1 MTSASSKLS
10 LRLALLGGAGL
21 SVFSAAPALAATIGP
36 ITVTSVGTLGPN
48 VCTVQASFSVTG
60 TTNDINGFDNVL
72 IGHVTSSGVRFNGL
86 NIRSTQVGQTQTIS
100 GSLSEIP
107 ISSTLAT
114 DYFYIV
120 YESDVNGTQGAELGR
135 APIPRSMLA
144 ASGTPCTR
152 LVVNVAPVNSA
163 GPDQNLASGGGT
175 VNLSGTASDG
185 DGDPLTHTWTQIS
198 GPSVT
203 LSGANTLNP
212 SFTAPPQVNHP
223 QTLTFRLTTTDGIAA
238 PVTDDVVVSIP
249 AGPNT
254 LPVANAG
261 VDRTLGGGPQASL
274 LGSGTDLDG
283 DPLTYTWTQISG
295 TPVTFVTGPNIAS
308 PIFNVPASNGS
319 AQPLV
324 FQLVVNDGFGNSAPD
339 QVTLTVP
346 ANAPPTVSAGPD
358 ATYAGGSA
366 VTLAG
371 SATDPES
378 NPLTY
383 QWTQTGG
390 TPVTLVGANT
400 LTPSFTAPPKAAGPQ
415 VLTFSLTASDGTS
428 TSTPDTVDITI
439 PGNVQPLPSAG
450 PDQTVRGGQTVT
462 LSAAGSSDPDG
473 DTLSYQWVQVAG
485 PTVTLNG
492 PNTRNPTF
500 VAPPG
505 GNANQTLSFMVQ
517 VSDPLT
523 TGDLP
528 TDVVDIVVL
537 PNGPPVANAGPD
549 QGPINTGSTV
559 TLNGS
564 GSTDPD
570 GDTLTYHWTQ
580 VSGPS
585 ATLINPNSANPTF
598 VAPNVN
604 GTQNLVFQLIVND
617 GTLDSPPD
625 TVTIAVRAVGTITV
639 IQRVQGADGTF
650 SYTSDVTS
658 LSGNIVT
665 TNGSGTRTATLVP
678 AGSHTVTA
686 ADARAAGYAL
696 ISITCNDND
705 SVVNLANRNVAIA
718 LSPNENLVCTFTSA
732 NTRDAALTAISNFLT
747 ARNAA
752 LLANRPDLQRR
763 LDRLEGVMPSGGSA
777 SISGLP
783 IPGSGHL
790 PVSFNMMN
798 GRALASTSL
807 GMLNAAGKGGR
818 PSKPFDIWAEAYFA
832 SLDYDRHEGDF
843 RVIYTGADYRI
854 TPGLL
859 VGVLAQ
865 FDDFNIKGAR
875 IAGSADGHGWM
886 AGPYMTARLA
896 PHLYV
901 DARAAWG
908 KSDNTVSP
916 LGTYVDTFKTNRSL
930 YSGSLIGQ
938 FDLGSAAQFRPEV
951 TVRYLEERQQ
961 GYVDFYG
968 VTIPSQ
974 TVGQGDISFRPR
986 LHYTTS
992 VGNGWALRPYAEAE
1006 GIYTFGLDPRSV
1018 LTNSLRM
1025 RIEGGADLFS
1035 VGGLRFGLSGFHD
1048 GIGSDGFKSTGA
1060 HISVS
1065 LGF

>member
-1 MTSASSKLS
+1 MTSARSKLS
-10 LRLALLGGAGL
+10 LRLALLGGACL
-21 SVFSAAPALAATIGP
+21 SAVVATPALAATIGP
-36 ITVTSVGTLGPN
+36 ITITSVATASLN
-48 VCTVQASFSVTG
+48 VCAIRASFSVTG
-60 TTNDINGFDNVL
+60 VTNDSSGFD
-72 IGHVTSSGVRFNGL
+72 IFYTGHVTGSGVRFNAL
-86 NIRSTQVGQTQTIS
+86 ANRAVAVGATQTIS
-100 GSLSEIP
+100 GSTSEIP
-107 ISSTLAT
+107 ISSTLRT
-114 DYFYIV
+114 DYYYIV
-120 YESDVNGTQGAELGR
+120 YETDSSGAQGAELGR

-144 ASGTPCTR
+144 AGGTPCSR
-152 LVVNVAPVNSA
+152 LMVNAAPLNSA
-163 GPDQNLASGGGT
+163 GPDQALGGGGGP

-185 DGDPLTHTWTQIS
+185 DGDPMTHTWTQVS

-212 SFTAPPQVNHP
+212 SFTAPAQINQP
-223 QTLTFRLTTTDGIAA
+223 QTMVFRLTTTDGIAP
-238 PVTDDVVVSIP
+238 PVTDDVAVTIP

-254 LPVANAG
+254 LPTANAG

-283 DPLTYTWTQISG
+283 DPLTYAWTQVSG
-295 TPVTFVTGPNIAS
+295 TPVTFVTGTNIAI
-308 PIFNVPASNGS
+308 PVFNVPASNGS

-324 FQLVVNDGFGNSAPD
+324 FQLVVNDGFGSSAPD

-358 ATYAGGSA
+358 ATFAGGSA

-371 SATDPES
+371 SASDLEN

-383 QWTQTGG
+383 QWTQTAG
-390 TPVTLVGANT
+390 TPVTLAGATT
-400 LTPSFTAPPKAAGPQ
+400 LNPSFTAPPKAAGPQ
-415 VLTFSLTASDGTS
+415 VLTFSLTADDGTS
-428 TSTPDTVDITI
+428 TSAPDTVDITI
-439 PGNVQPLPSAG
+439 PGNAQPLPSAG
-450 PDQTVRGGQTVT
+450 TDQSVRGGETVT

-473 DTLSYQWVQVAG
+473 DTLTYVWTQVAG
-485 PTVTLNG
+485 PPVTLTG
-492 PNTRNPTF
+492 ANTRNPTF
-500 VAPPG
+500 IAPPG
-505 GNANQTLSFMVQ
+505 GSGNQTLTFRVE
-517 VSDPLT
+517 VFDPLT
-523 TGDLP
+523 TGDPPADL
-528 TDVVDIVVL
+528 VDIVVL
-537 PNGPPVANAGPD
+537 PNGPPVANAGAD

-570 GDTLTYHWTQ
+570 GDTLTYTWTQ
-580 VSGPS
+580 VSGPT

-598 VAPNVN
+598 VAPNVT

-658 LSGNIVT
+658 LTGNIVT
-665 TNGSGTRTATLVP
+665 ANGVGQRVATLVP
-678 AGSHTVTA
+678 AGSHSVTA

-696 ISITCNDND
+696 ISIACNDSD
-705 SVVNLANRNVAIA
+705 SVVNLAGRNVAIA

-732 NTRDAALTAISNFLT
+732 NTRDAALVAISNFLT

-763 LDRLEGVMPSGGSA
+763 LDRLEGVAPSGGSA
-777 SISGLP
+777 SILGLP
-783 IPGSGHL
+783 VPGSGRL
-790 PVSFNMMN
+790 PVSFNMTKN
-798 GRALASTSL
+798 RAHATTSL
-807 GMLNAAGKGGR
+807 GMLGAVGKVGR
-818 PSKPFDIWAEAYFA
+818 SSKPFDIWAEAYFA
-832 SLDYDRHEGDF
+832 SLGYDRHEGRF
-843 RVIYTGADYRI
+843 RVIYTGADYRVS
-854 TPGLL
+854 PNLL

-865 FDDFNIKGAR
+865 FDDFDITGAR
-875 IAGSADGHGWM
+875 IAGSADGNGWM
-886 AGPYMTARLA
+886 AGPYVTAKLA

-916 LGTYVDTFKTNRSL
+916 LGTYVDSFKTNRSL

-951 TVRYLEERQQ
+951 TVRYLEERQK
-961 GYVDFYG
+961 GYTDFYG

-986 LHYTTS
+986 LHYTAA
-992 VGNGWALRPYAEAE
+992 VGQGWALRPYAEAE
-1006 GIYTFGLDPRSV
+1006 GIYTFGLERQSA

-1035 VGGLRFGLSGFHD
+1035 SSGVRFGLSGFHD
-1048 GIGSDGFKSTGA
+1048 GIGSDGFKSTGV
-1060 HISVS
+1060 HVSVS